1 MKKSRTRKI
10 YETIMEYLILT
21 VATAFLVV
29 GVYVFKFPNHF
40 SFGGVTGIAV
50 VLGELAPISP
60 ATINFIIN
68 MALLVLGFLFLGRDT
83 GLKTVY
89 VSLLTSVGLSL
100 MEWLAPM
107 EKPLT
112 TEPVLEL
119 LFAIVLP
126 AVSSAILFNIGASG
140 GGTDIVAMI
149 LQKHTSV
156 SIGVALFIVDCT
168 CFLPCVRYTDRTV
181 FLLWSDGEDAC
192 DRRRH

>member
-126 AVSSAILFNIGASG
+126 AVSSAILFNIGG
-140 GGTDIVAMI
+140 
-149 LQKHTSV
+149 
-156 SIGVALFIVDCT
+156 FVDCT

>member
-119 LFAIVLP
+119 CLLY
-126 AVSSAILFNIGASG
+126 
-140 GGTDIVAMI
+140 
-149 LQKHTSV
+149 TSP
-156 SIGVALFIVDCT
+156 SPRD
-168 CFLPCVRYTDRTV
+168 
-181 FLLWSDGEDAC
+181 
-192 DRRRH
+192 